1 MKGLGRNT
9 RFKTKSKK
17 GYNFGGRTVNPRAA
31 GAAAMRINK
40 PKPRIRQ
47 GNPSKPFIPRTHG
60 GSNDQSD
67 PRDWAAG
74 GDTKVQ
80 SYKSYVK
87 KMFGGGKT

>member
-31 GAAAMRINK
+31 GAAAMRRNK
-40 PKPRIRQ
+40 LLSVPISSGGKGRPTPRW
-47 GNPSKPFIPRTHG
+47 G
-60 GSNDQSD
+60 G
-67 PRDWAAG
+67 DWAKG